1 MRPQMRDTFSKAFR
15 EEAIRQV
22 RESGEPLTKLR
33 RLGRRRTNMRPPEGE
48 SHHPVEAPVP
58 SVGEPAALFRRRV
71 PECAKEFRGVA
82 ARTKLIAP
90 PGVFAE
96 CR

>member
-33 RLGRRRTNMRPPEGE
+33 RLGRRRTNMRPPEGD
-48 SHHPVEAPVP
+48 PITPLRP
-58 SVGEPAALFRRRV
+58 LFRALESRPRYFGAASQSARRSSGASR
-71 PECAKEFRGVA
+71 PEQS
-82 ARTKLIAP
+82 
-90 PGVFAE
+90 
-96 CR
+96 